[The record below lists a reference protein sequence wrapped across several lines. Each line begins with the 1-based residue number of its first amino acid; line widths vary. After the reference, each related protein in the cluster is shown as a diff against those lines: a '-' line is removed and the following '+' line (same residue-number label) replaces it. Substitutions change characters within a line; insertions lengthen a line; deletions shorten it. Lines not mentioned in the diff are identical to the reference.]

1 MEGTPFGRYRLV
13 ERLGQGGMGEVWRAL
28 DTETNNR
35 TVAIKLLAPQLAQDD
50 VFVQR
55 FRREADAAARLTN
68 PHIIPIH
75 NYGEIDGRL
84 YVDMRLIEGRD
95 LQEVLADGPLPAA
108 RSVEIVGQIAK
119 ALQAAHRVGLVHRDV
134 KPSNILVDQDDYAY
148 LIDFG
153 IATDVTR
160 AKLTKTGMLVG
171 TLAYMAPERFTTGSA
186 DAGADVYSLACVLHE
201 CLTGMQPYPGDS
213 AEQQISGHLTQDPP
227 KPSRLNGTIPVAFD
241 EVIARGMAKDPA
253 ARFSSTGELAAAA
266 SAVVASRP
274 IPDSLRPAPRELP
287 GAHQVTTPWRN
298 PAPPA
303 DPAYV
308 EPARAPEPVRQHGRG
323 RLILAAAAV
332 ATFGAAALIGGL
344 LIARN
349 NNTAHGPLTPAPS
362 TNPETTSVSS
372 ETTAPSPSG
381 SPRPPPSLP
390 GTDAQ
395 GFVDYA
401 GARCGPGSTPAVM
414 ARTTQS
420 AFVICEIGP
429 ANYYYRG
436 VRLSDGAGI
445 ELANA
450 VRSSG
455 GFDVTN
461 PTDGTRYQV
470 TPDKLSITTADGQV
484 FTEPM
489 IQFAAAG

>member
-1 MEGTPFGRYRLV
+1 
-13 ERLGQGGMGEVWRAL
+13 
-28 DTETNNR
+28 
-35 TVAIKLLAPQLAQDD
+35 
-50 VFVQR
+50 
-55 FRREADAAARLTN
+55 
-68 PHIIPIH
+68 
-75 NYGEIDGRL
+75 
-84 YVDMRLIEGRD
+84 
-95 LQEVLADGPLPAA
+95 
-108 RSVEIVGQIAK
+108 
-119 ALQAAHRVGLVHRDV
+119 
-134 KPSNILVDQDDYAY
+134 
-148 LIDFG
+148 
-153 IATDVTR
+153 
-160 AKLTKTGMLVG
+160 MLVG
-171 TLAYMAPERFTTGSA
+171 TLAYMAPERFTAGSS
-186 DAGADVYSLACVLHE
+186 DAAADVYSLACVLHE

-227 KPSRLNGTIPVAFD
+227 KPSRLNGTIPEAFD

-253 ARFSSTGELAAAA
+253 ARFSSTGELATAA
-266 SAVVASRP
+266 SAVAASRP
-274 IPDSLRPAPRELP
+274 IPNSPSPAPRELP
-287 GAHQVTTPWRN
+287 GARQVTTPWRA
-298 PAPPA
+298 PALPA
-303 DPAYV
+303 DTAYV
-308 EPARAPEPVRQHGRG
+308 EPARAPEPVRRQGRG
-323 RLILAAAAV
+323 RLLLAAAAV
-332 ATFGAAALIGGL
+332 VAFGAAAVIGGF

-349 NNTAHGPLTPAPS
+349 NDTRQGLPAPVPS
-362 TNPETTSVSS
+362 TNAETTSQSS
-372 ETTAPSPSG
+372 GTTAPSATS
-381 SPRPPPSLP
+381 SSRPPSLP

-401 GARCGPGSTPAVM
+401 GARCGSGSTPAVM

-420 AFVICEIGP
+420 VFVVCEVGP

-489 IQFAAAG
+489 MQFAAAG

>member
-13 ERLGQGGMGEVWRAL
+13 ELLGQGGMGEVWRAL

-35 TVAIKLLAPQLAQDD
+35 TVAIKLLAPQLAADD

-55 FRREADAAARLTN
+55 FRREADAAARLSN

-95 LQEVLADGPLPAA
+95 LQEVLAAGPLPPA

-153 IATDVTR
+153 IATDVSR

-227 KPSRLNGTIPVAFD
+227 KPSRLNGTIPEAFD
-241 EVIARGMAKDPA
+241 AVIARGMAKDPA
-253 ARFSSTGELAAAA
+253 ARFSSTGELATAA
-266 SAVVASRP
+266 SAVAASRP
-274 IPDSLRPAPRELP
+274 MPPSLNPAPRPLP

-298 PAPPA
+298 PASPV

-308 EPARAPEPVRQHGRG
+308 GPARPEPVRQQGRG

-332 ATFGAAALIGGL
+332 ATFGATALIGAI

-349 NNTAHGPLTPAPS
+349 NDTDQSLPAPVPS
-362 TNPETTSVSS
+362 TNAETTSKPSG
-372 ETTAPSPSG
+372 TTAT
-381 SPRPPPSLP
+381 PPQLPSLP

-401 GARCGPGSTPAVM
+401 GARCGSGSTATVM
-414 ARTTQS
+414 GRTTQS
-420 AFVICEIGP
+420 VFVVCEIGP

-436 VRLSDGAGI
+436 VRLSDGAAI

-461 PTDGTRYQV
+461 PTDGTWYQV
-470 TPDKLSITTADGQV
+470 TPDKLSITTPDGQV

-489 IQFAAAG
+489 IQFAAAR

>member
-1 MEGTPFGRYRLV
+1 MEGTPFGRYRLI

-55 FRREADAAARLTN
+55 FRREADAAARLSN

-95 LQEVLADGPLPAA
+95 LQEVLADGPLPPA

-153 IATDVTR
+153 IATDVSR

-171 TLAYMAPERFTTGSA
+171 TLAYMAPERFTAGSS
-186 DAGADVYSLACVLHE
+186 DAAADVYSLACVLHE

-227 KPSRLNGTIPVAFD
+227 KPSRLNTTIPEAFD

-253 ARFSSTGELAAAA
+253 ARFSSTGELATAA
-266 SAVVASRP
+266 SAVAASRP
-274 IPDSLRPAPRELP
+274 IPNNPTPAPRELP
-287 GAHQVTTPWRN
+287 GAHQVTTPWRA
-298 PAPPA
+298 PALPA
-303 DPAYV
+303 DPTYV
-308 EPARAPEPVRQHGRG
+308 EPAPVPEPVRRQGRG
-323 RLILAAAAV
+323 RLLLAAAAV
-332 ATFGAAALIGGL
+332 AAFGAAAVIGGF

-349 NNTAHGPLTPAPS
+349 NDTRQDLPAPVPS
-362 TNPETTSVSS
+362 TNAETTSPSS
-372 ETTAPSPSG
+372 GTTAPSSTI
-381 SPRPPPSLP
+381 SSRPPSLP

-401 GARCGPGSTPAVM
+401 GARCGSGSTPAVM

-420 AFVICEIGP
+420 VFVVCEVGP

-489 IQFAAAG
+489 MQFAAAG